1 MTAPLLKKKNEK
13 EYLQIMKDIAKEAGY
28 NPDELSL
35 ANDGVHKLSL
45 NGIKFGNIDYPDF
58 VLFVMNGEIDE
69 AKKHRKNY
77 LTRTAGMKG
86 DWNNDDYSRNNLARR
101 IIWFEDK

>member
-1 MTAPLLKKKNEK
+1 MTEPLLNKQNEK
-13 EYLQIMKDIAKEAGY
+13 KYLQIMKATAEEAGY

-35 ANDGVHKLSL
+35 AHDGVHKLSL

-58 VLFVMNGEIDE
+58 ILFVMNDE
-69 AKKHRKNY
+69 MDEGIKRRKNY
-77 LTRTAGMKG
+77 LTRTANMKG
-86 DWNNDDYSRNNLARR
+86 EWKKDKFSKNNLARR

>member
-1 MTAPLLKKKNEK
+1 MTDPLLNKQNEK
-13 EYLQIMKDIAKEAGY
+13 EYLQIMKSTAKEAGY

-35 ANDGVHKLSL
+35 ANDGVHKLKL
-45 NGIKFGNIDYPDF
+45 GKIKFGNKDYPDF

-69 AKKHRKNY
+69 GIKRRKNY
-77 LTRTAGMKG
+77 LSRTANMKG
-86 DWNNDDYSRNNLARR
+86 EWKKDKFSRNNLARR